1 MHAWEAVQKSV
12 DYVEE
17 NIKEELSI
25 EELAKVS
32 FLSMYYF
39 QKLFSRLVGKTVNE
53 YIKARRVANAK
64 PLLKSTNRRIADIA
78 VEYGFNSHEAF
89 TKAFKEIY
97 SVTPETYRKNDLL
110 LTDFLKPDLSI
121 YYTLVDEGVPLMVDD
136 MVLEVNQQE
145 LEQTEYYTGFSKQ
158 VDAREINKVGV
169 NALIELWDEFHEK
182 KDTIPNLLTDGL
194 EIDYFTT
201 DATPGKVQ
209 YFVGGSSDDQKSEG
223 FTQFDIEPGTFYVCT
238 FEAENFEY
246 LVEDALYK
254 ANNYFFETWLPRHG
268 IGMDDMEP
276 FLIQKYVNV
285 TDEPKIEIWI
295 KPTKELVGK

>member
-1 MHAWEAVQKSV
+1 MHAWEAIQKSV
-12 DYVEE
+12 DYIEE
-17 NIKEELSI
+17 NIKEEMTI
-25 EELAKVS
+25 EELAQVS

-64 PLLKSTNRRIADIA
+64 PLLKSTDRRIADIA
-78 VEYGFNSHEAF
+78 VEYGFNSHETF
-89 TKAFKEIY
+89 TKAFKELY
-97 SVTPETYRKNDLL
+97 GVTPEAYRKNKIL

-121 YYTLVDEGVPLMVDD
+121 YYTMVDESVPLMVDD
-136 MVLEVNQQE
+136 MVLEVNQRRLDE
-145 LEQTEYYTGFSKQ
+145 EEYYTGVSSQ
-158 VDAREINKVGV
+158 VDSREMNNVGV
-169 NALIELWDEFHEK
+169 NTLIELWDEFHEK
-182 KDTIPNLLTDGL
+182 KDAIPNLFEDAL
-194 EIDYFTT
+194 EIDYFTYDT
-201 DATPGKVQ
+201 TPGKVL
-209 YFVGGSSDDQKSEG
+209 YFVGGQSDDSKVEN
-223 FTQFDIEPGTFYVCT
+223 FHQFCIKPGEYYVCS

-254 ANNYFFETWLPRHG
+254 ANNYFFETWLKRHG

-295 KPTKELVGK
+295 KPTKELVG